1 MAMLKS
7 YTCSKCA
14 GVLLFDSDQEFFD
27 CPFCGTKFN
36 AADFHGNE
44 IMDQAKE
51 CQRKRSF
58 DAAKEKYYAVLE
70 NDPDNFDAHLGI
82 VLCELKVIS
91 VDDLKD
97 RKVLEGKELTN
108 ARRALMSAK
117 RQLPKD
123 QAAYFNKINDLVNI
137 QVKINRFE
145 NEKNE
150 LLKSGS

>member
-27 CPFCGTKFN
+27 CPFCGTKFS

-44 IMDQAKE
+44 IMDQAKD

-70 NDPDNFDAHLGI
+70 NDPDNFDAHFLTGGCYKFWQTCSQSVTSHGCQVLGVVVNRGSLVVVSRCFFRGI
-82 VLCELKVIS
+82 KKRDTLLQCLAVDGCMMLIDCGFLYACGSIS
-91 VDDLKD
+91 
-97 RKVLEGKELTN
+97 
-108 ARRALMSAK
+108 
-117 RQLPKD
+117 Q
-123 QAAYFNKINDLVNI
+123 
-137 QVKINRFE
+137 
-145 NEKNE
+145 
-150 LLKSGS
+150 